1 MRYSRG
7 HQDLT
12 CQSCHESIHGL
23 YPVSP
28 TLDTT
33 SYAQAAALNPDGSHG
48 PLKCATCHEV
58 DGNGIPVWMSGVRYD
73 GNRIRTYDDAVSW
86 AHTFTDNASVLQA
99 DGVCE
104 NCHSDRSN
112 KIAEDSGKWLRHSFF
127 GRVGRQI
134 QDKAEIEF
142 LGYVA
147 GSPDT
152 NGDGVPDRTA
162 ADIAGPDG
170 MCSSCHQLNG
180 GPSGGFLNLA
190 TCDNVT
196 WKRHLIQGR
205 VAEEV
210 WEFISEEQNN
220 GSTCGW

>member
-1 MRYSRG
+1 MRCAILGGEWHFLEPS
-7 HQDLT
+7 
-12 CQSCHESIHGL
+12 
-23 YPVSP
+23 
-28 TLDTT
+28 
-33 SYAQAAALNPDGSHG
+33 PDGS
-48 PLKCATCHEV
+48 L
-58 DGNGIPVWMSGVRYD
+58 
-73 GNRIRTYDDAVSW
+73 IRTLDDAISW
-86 AHTFTDNASVLQA
+86 AHTLTDEASVLQP

-104 NCHSDRSN
+104 NCHSDRSS

-134 QDKAEIEF
+134 QDKAEIEW
-142 LGYVA
+142 LGHVA

-152 NGDGVPDRTA
+152 NGDGTPDRTA
-162 ADIAGPDG
+162 AEIAGPDG